1 MYTDH
6 KSLKYLFS
14 QKDLNLRQQRWMEFL
29 ASYDFEI
36 AYTPGKGNV
45 VADALSRRRL
55 TLSPLFIEMKNLE
68 FLATFDFTTT
78 VESMTGS
85 LASLELRPTLLD
97 QVGASQKEDPQI
109 VEVMDKLIRG
119 ETSSHLARYTIDDK
133 GWLRCDGRLCV
144 PRVGDL
150 VHRVLEEAHHS
161 KMTIHPGGG
170 KMYRDMKRIFF
181 WAGMKKDVAEYV
193 SKCMVC
199 QQVKAESK
207 KPGGLLHPLEVPQWK
222 WESISMDF
230 VDGLPRSRKGN
241 TSIWVIVDRLTKS
254 AHFIPVKSKRTA
266 SWLASIYLREV
277 VRLHG
282 VPSSIVSDRDPI
294 FTSQFWNSLQ
304 EAMGTRLNLSTAYH
318 P

>member
-55 TLSPLFIEMKNLE
+55 TLSPFFVEMKSLE
-68 FLATFDFTTT
+68 FLATFDFTPA

-97 QVGASQKEDPQI
+97 QVGASQREDPQI
-109 VEVMDKLIRG
+109 VEIMDKLIRG

-133 GWLRCDGRLCV
+133 GWLRRDGRLCV

-150 VHRVLEEAHHS
+150 VNKVLEEAHHS
-161 KMTIHPGGG
+161 RMTIHPGGD
-170 KMYRDMKRIFF
+170 KMYRDMKHISF
-181 WAGMKKDVAEYV
+181 GM
-193 SKCMVC
+193 
-199 QQVKAESK
+199 
-207 KPGGLLHPLEVPQWK
+207 G
-222 WESISMDF
+222 
-230 VDGLPRSRKGN
+230 
-241 TSIWVIVDRLTKS
+241 
-254 AHFIPVKSKRTA
+254 
-266 SWLASIYLREV
+266 
-277 VRLHG
+277 
-282 VPSSIVSDRDPI
+282 
-294 FTSQFWNSLQ
+294 
-304 EAMGTRLNLSTAYH
+304 
-318 P
+318 